1 MRESW
6 TRPQGEE
13 TGQLSHLGEH
23 LLVWKLDDNPTKS
36 VELVEKSRV
45 AGKERGKVDIEVL
58 PAHPLYSCLQILSV
72 CSLRL
77 KQLFMGH

>member
-36 VELVEKSRV
+36 VELVEKGRV
-45 AGKERGKVDIEVL
+45 AGKERGKVNIEIL
-58 PAHPLYSCLQILSV
+58 STHPLNSCLQIVLV
-72 CSLRL
+72 CSP
-77 KQLFMGH
+77 